1 MIKII
6 LILSHRD
13 RDAVNVTS
21 RNFDFVVECLVPV
34 L

>member
-6 LILSHRD
+6 LIFSHRD
-13 RDAVNVTS
+13 RDAVNVAS